1 MRTFRTIVVGLGAFG
16 SALAAELSGRG
27 STVLGIDRWRPPHTL
42 GSSHGGSR
50 IIRKVYFEDPL
61 YVPLLERAYEGWRR
75 LEEARGLQLF
85 QQTGSLTMGPE
96 RGLLVAGAEESAHLH
111 HLRRELL
118 SAGEVMRRFPN
129 FRVPEGTA
137 ATYDPEAGVLRPER
151 AIQAQLDRAREQG
164 AELHYGEAVQHWE
177 ELADGVVVHTESAS
191 YRAAGLVLA
200 AGAWAADLAA
210 ASETPL
216 PEGLEIER
224 AVQHWF
230 EPVAGSAGRFAI
242 GAQPAFVWELPDGLI
257 WYGLPDLE
265 GGMKVALHYA
275 GERVARVGD
284 VRRTVEASDVD
295 DLERLLRRY
304 LPDALGAHRGSKV
317 CLYTVTSDTHFR
329 IDHLPATRRVLV
341 VSACSGHGFKFAPAV
356 GELVAEEVLTGERSP
371 ELAPFAWRA
380 PVVA

>member
-16 SALAAELSGRG
+16 SALAAELAQRG

-75 LEEARGLQLF
+75 LEAARGLDLF
-85 QQTGSLTMGPE
+85 HETGSLTMGPE
-96 RGLLVAGAEESAHLH
+96 RGQLVPGAEASANLH
-111 HLRRELL
+111 HLHRELL
-118 SAGEVMRRFPN
+118 GAEEVMRRFPN
-129 FRVPEGTA
+129 FRVPDGTV

-151 AIQAQLDRAREQG
+151 AIQAQLDRAREGG
-164 AELHYGEAVQHWE
+164 AELHFGEAVRRWE
-177 ELADGVVVHTESAS
+177 EAADGLVVHTERES
-191 YRAAGLVLA
+191 YRADGLVLA
-200 AGAWAADLAA
+200 AGAWAGELAG
-210 ASETPL
+210 ASESPL

-230 EPVAGSAGRFAI
+230 EPVAGTARRFAI
-242 GAQPAFVWELPDGLI
+242 GVQPAFVWELDDGLI

-275 GERVARVGD
+275 GERVARVAE
-284 VRRTVEASDVD
+284 VRREVEASDVA
-295 DLERLLRRY
+295 DLEGLLRRY
-304 LPDALGAHRGSKV
+304 LPDALGKHRGSKV
-317 CLYTVTSDTHFR
+317 CLYTVTGDTHFR
-329 IDHLPATRRVLV
+329 IDHLPGARRVLV

-356 GELVAEEVLTGERSP
+356 GELVAEEVLTGRRHA
-371 ELAPFAWRA
+371 ELAPFAWRRPA
-380 PVVA
+380 VA